1 MMLKRIVTACLLM
14 ICLAIAGLLLPACYP
29 ISRPPEEL
37 VVEEVEMI
45 NRQPPSSREETVEY
59 TGRPGD
65 IIGQPLE
72 EQIGELADEYAID
85 PADYS
90 YLIIDLV
97 SGDRYRHNHRREFI
111 GASMYKL
118 PMAMLYYDAIA
129 RGEFALSQPLL
140 YEDWM
145 TETGGPV
152 EEFFLPGE
160 QIELEYLLE
169 VLIVASDN
177 TAGHML
183 YWHYG
188 GWEAMRQA
196 GLKYTD
202 RPSAPN
208 YYAVENY
215 LTANYMADVL
225 VYLYHHRADY
235 RQLLQFMSQGFAEDY
250 LNSVMAHSTY
260 QKTAF
265 YDGMLGAAGLVLRDH
280 PYAIVVFTELDWL
293 GNEFIG
299 RMNQLAYDYFN
310 PLKSH

>member
-1 MMLKRIVTACLLM
+1 MLKRIVTACLLM
-14 ICLAIAGLLLPACYP
+14 ICLVIAGLLLPACYP
-29 ISRPPEEL
+29 LHRPL
-37 VVEEVEMI
+37 EEVAAEEI
-45 NRQPPSSREETVEY
+45 EIVTEKPSVTREEIADY
-59 TGRPGD
+59 TGQPGD
-65 IIGQPLE
+65 IIGRPLE

-90 YLIIDLV
+90 YVIVDLV
-97 SGDRYRHNHRREFI
+97 TGDRYVHNQRTEFI

-118 PMAMLYYDAIA
+118 PLAMLYYDAIA

-145 TETGGPV
+145 SEPGGPV
-152 EEFFLPGE
+152 EELFLPGE
-160 QIELEYLLE
+160 EIELEYLLE
-169 VLIVASDN
+169 ALIVASDN

-188 GWEAMRQA
+188 GWEAMRRN
-196 GLKYTD
+196 GLKFTT
-202 RPSAPN
+202 RQAAPN

-215 LTANYMADVL
+215 LTANYMADVV
-225 VYLYHHRADY
+225 VYLFQHRADY
-235 RQLLQFMSQGFAEDY
+235 RQLLQFMAQGFGEDY
-250 LNSVMAHSTY
+250 LNSVMPHSTA

-265 YDGMLGAAGLVLRDH
+265 YDGMLSAAGLVLPEH

-299 RMNQLAYDYFN
+299 RMNQLAYEYFN